1 MNAFF
6 KVNLK
11 MEGSDG
17 ERGSSIRKDGMRSLI
32 DVAAARSGTFP
43 ASFCVLQQ
51 SEVFFLMFALAGLLG
66 DGEEGRESR
75 LCCGVR
81 GYRGGKGSSDGQG
94 GSSQSKDP
102 LKHRSLLLPMCSHL
116 LPCSARFL
124 SHQICSSR
132 SKHQICRK
140 MSFPALT
147 L

>member
-81 GYRGGKGSSDGQG
+81 GYRGGKRELRWTGRKQPKQG
-94 GSSQSKDP
+94 P
-102 LKHRSLLLPMCSHL
+102 FETSLSP
-116 LPCSARFL
+116 PPYV
-124 SHQICSSR
+124 
-132 SKHQICRK
+132 
-140 MSFPALT
+140 FPSPPVFCTFSESPNLFFPK
-147 L
+147 